1 MQQIYLETQDL
12 LKRIEDAAE
21 NRKPFSLV
29 RIGDGE
35 NLVMAQHHV
44 WPLSKVLQERWAM
57 KANRGEKG
65 LTLPNLPLRNAVVSS
80 VKRAT
85 VVGILPAGDA
95 SINAPD
101 YLKRPLTDQIF
112 SYYHIEPAMI
122 CHAGVNRELA
132 RMEEFWSLLSG
143 RRIIVITREAQKIK
157 ERLEKEPY
165 MQNIVHALTFS
176 QWQDYRHTLKWMTTH
191 KNSFDVALI
200 SCGVNAVVLAERIAA
215 LTGKVALDF
224 GKANNII
231 LKGRPN

>member
-12 LKRIEDAAE
+12 LKRIEDAIE

-65 LTLPNLPLRNAVVSS
+65 VTLPNLPLRNAVVSS

-101 YLKRPLTDQIF
+101 YLKRGTANILTIIYAKPSDV
-112 SYYHIEPAMI
+112 P
-122 CHAGVNRELA
+122 GLA
-132 RMEEFWSLLSG
+132 FFLTLSP
-143 RRIIVITREAQKIK
+143 IVRATPPGLPITH
-157 ERLEKEPY
+157 LP
-165 MQNIVHALTFS
+165 VVS
-176 QWQDYRHTLKWMTTH
+176 
-191 KNSFDVALI
+191 
-200 SCGVNAVVLAERIAA
+200 AVVMS
-215 LTGKVALDF
+215 
-224 GKANNII
+224 
-231 LKGRPN
+231 